1 MSVSG
6 EEAAR
11 KANGAAPDVQVIH
24 GSQGAPGAQST
35 PDGAAAAIVAA
46 SAQAAPRTADGESP
60 HGPVPAHRDEDA
72 VHRARSG
79 IAQWVANVGHAALH
93 LTPHGIVTALTAAAL
108 APILVPLLI
117 ANPASGVVAGA
128 LAQLGNVGAE
138 HLARVLQGAVERLR
152 GEAKAAAVS
161 EETLRVVIER
171 TLADG
176 LDGPGAPA
184 LGGEMA
190 AILHQVNAI
199 GAAFEAAVFTEA
211 GGLRTHISQAVERLS
226 SESVT
231 QFGVLRGDVR
241 DAVLKIQGD
250 ISQVRAIQR
259 DQTEKLD
266 VLLMELAIIHREV
279 SVARPVQQARTAV
292 TAESAA
298 PGESAQAG
306 GATGAE
312 HPRSLEAQ
320 EAQSLEAR
328 EATREPEPQVRPYPG
343 LAAFGETDAFW
354 FHGRERLTAE
364 LVIRL
369 RERLYRPAPLIV
381 LGASGAGKSSVL
393 RAGLIPQL
401 LAGGLAEPGSAHWP
415 RVLMTPGPFPL
426 RSLALRLAL
435 LAELPEQSVIDA
447 LTSDPSRIALIIRQA
462 LLTPRE
468 RRERGVVSTSPVL
481 TPRPRTAPTSPDP
494 DTGTAR
500 GPVRRLVL
508 VIDQFEEL
516 FTLASGDERRQFIDA
531 VCAAAGSA
539 NGSGEAAAALVVLGL
554 RGGFVDHCTA
564 HPALGPAL
572 RDPLTVGP
580 MDVGE
585 LHDAIETPARDAGLD
600 VEPGLAAAMLNDLEA
615 VESPGR
621 GGLTYDPG
629 KLPLLAYALQETWAR
644 RSGGRLTVAAYDE
657 AGGIKQALAKKA
669 EEVYARFDPYTA
681 RVARRLLEHMVSV
694 REDAEDTRRRM
705 TRGALLDELSTAD
718 TEAAATVLD
727 TLEAERLVTADQDV
741 VQIAHEALLR
751 HWPRL
756 AGWLRESRAR
766 LPVLH
771 QLTERAREWDRH
783 QRHPDMLL
791 HGAELSLIEK
801 HVNGTDLSS
810 SLGAREAAFVA
821 ASKRRRARN
830 QRTRKLF
837 VTALIAA
844 LVGVGVFAGIA
855 QRNSTLARHQ
865 QAVAQARALAARAD
879 GLRATNPQAALLL
892 SLEAYRIDPDEEE
905 AISSLLSAQ
914 SGYFTARLT
923 SPSGPANAVAWD
935 PHGVRLA
942 EAGQDGAVTI
952 WDVPDQKPLT
962 ELRGHSAL
970 YSTAIDPGGRFVAA
984 AGSSGDTLLWD
995 LASGRLIKD
1004 FPGDGDAVDTVAFS
1018 PDGSLLAA
1026 AGDDGAVTLWRTDTL
1041 AAAGEIVIGH
1051 GSISS
1056 VAFSPDGGL
1065 LAAACFDE
1073 SVRLYRLAD
1082 ITATE
1087 AADNRRSPNTAAH
1100 SPDPVARLGGFSG
1113 AVRSVAFSP
1122 DSALLAAGGDDGTV
1136 RLWAVHTGEPRGV
1149 LTGTGGAVRSVA
1161 FNPDGTQLASGGED
1175 NAVRLWDVQTRAQ
1188 LATLDGPANTVA
1200 GVAFSPDGHTLAGA
1214 DYDAT
1219 IGLWHVAAPPQPG
1232 DTTVAGIVDS
1242 AHGGGTL
1249 ATSGTGGRVD
1259 VWNSRHPVHQTTAL
1273 NLAVAQ
1279 PADGPPIGIALSPDG
1294 STLAA
1299 AADNRVEMWNL
1310 APPREVGALESGAP
1324 VTAVAYATV
1333 SRSAGPSSATC
1344 ASAAGHGLDAADVV
1358 AAASPDYGVYL
1369 WDWTDHQAAPT
1380 VISKQ
1385 FGPINAVA
1393 ISDDGCLLAAASD
1406 DGTVML
1412 VRLAVFGGRVTPV
1425 YLGQLS
1431 GHLGPVTAVAFSPDG
1446 RLLASG
1452 SNDGTVILWDVST
1465 PAHAEMTATLSA
1477 VGGAV
1482 TGVAFS
1488 GDGRTLASS
1497 ANDHTIRL
1505 WDLGT
1510 GSPVTATATLDGPA
1524 NATGVVFE
1532 PGGQTIAAAAA
1543 DGTALFWTT
1552 NPQSLANQI
1561 CKSRPAAAQQMIAP
1575 YLAGATYR
1583 PVCP

>member
-6 EEAAR
+6 DEAAR
-11 KANGAAPDVQVIH
+11 EANGAAPDVRVFH
-24 GSQGAPGAQST
+24 G
-35 PDGAAAAIVAA
+35 
-46 SAQAAPRTADGESP
+46 AQAAPDGPAAVVAAGATGAQPAPLATE
-60 HGPVPAHRDEDA
+60 GGRAQGQVPARRDEDA
-72 VHRARSG
+72 VNRARTG
-79 IAQWVANVGHAALH
+79 IAQWVASVGHAALH
-93 LTPHGIVTALTAAAL
+93 LTPHGVVTALTAAAL
-108 APILVPLLI
+108 APIFIPLLI

-171 TLADG
+171 TLTQE
-176 LDGPGAPA
+176 LDGPGAPV
-184 LGGEMA
+184 LSGEMA
-190 AILHQVNAI
+190 AILHQVNGI
-199 GAAFEAAVFTEA
+199 GAAFEAAVSSEV
-211 GGLRTHISQAVERLS
+211 GGLRTHISQAVDRLG
-226 SESVT
+226 SESET
-231 QFGVLRGDVR
+231 QFGLLRVDVR

-250 ISQVRAIQR
+250 ISQVRANQR

-279 SVARPVQQARTAV
+279 SVARPGVSQRARAGV
-292 TAESAA
+292 AAGSGA
-298 PGESAQAG
+298 PGEPGEHDDEAAAG
-306 GATGAE
+306 RPSRLDS
-312 HPRSLEAQ
+312 HEA
-320 EAQSLEAR
+320 A
-328 EATREPEPQVRPYPG
+328 REPEPQVRPYPG

-364 LVIRL
+364 LIIRL

-401 LAGGLAEPGSAHWP
+401 LADGLAEPGSAQWP

-426 RSLALRLAL
+426 RSLAMRLAL

-447 LTSDPSRIALIIRQA
+447 LTADPGGIALIIRQA
-462 LLTPRE
+462 LLTARE
-468 RRERGVVSTSPVL
+468 RREHGVVSTRPIL
-481 TPRPRTAPTSPDP
+481 TPRPGSAPLSPES

-531 VCAAAGSA
+531 VCAAAGGA
-539 NGSGEAAAALVVLGL
+539 NGSGEEAAALVVLGL

-600 VEPGLAAAMLNDLEA
+600 AEPGLAAAMLSDLEA
-615 VESPGR
+615 VESPGH

-669 EEVYARFDPYTA
+669 EQVFAGFDPYTA

-718 TEAAATVLD
+718 AEAAARVLD

-791 HGAELSLIEK
+791 HGAELSIIDK
-801 HVNGTDLSS
+801 HVNGAELSS
-810 SLGAREAAFVA
+810 ALGAREASFVT
-821 ASKRRRARN
+821 ASKRRQTRN

-837 VTALIAA
+837 VATLIAA

-855 QRNSTLARHQ
+855 QRDSTLAQHQ
-865 QAVAQARALAARAD
+865 QAVAQARALAAQAD
-879 GLRATNPQAALLL
+879 GLRATNPQASLLL
-892 SLEAYRIDPDEEE
+892 SLEAYRVDPGEQE

-914 SGYFTARLT
+914 SGYFTARLPD
-923 SPSGPANAVAWD
+923 PSGPVNALAWD
-935 PHGVRLA
+935 PGGMRLA
-942 EAGQDGAVTI
+942 DAGQDGAVTI
-952 WDVPDQKPLT
+952 WDVPDQRPLT
-962 ELRGHSAL
+962 ELSGRSAF
-970 YSTAIDPGGRFVAA
+970 YTTAIDPRGRFVAA
-984 AGSSGDTLLWD
+984 AGSGGDTMLWD
-995 LASGRLIKD
+995 LATGRLVKD
-1004 FPGDGDAVDTVAFS
+1004 FPGDGGAIDTVAFS
-1018 PDGSLLAA
+1018 SDGSLLAA
-1026 AGDDGAVTLWRTDTL
+1026 AGDDGAVTLWHTDTL

-1056 VAFSPDGGL
+1056 IAFSPDRTL

-1082 ITATE
+1082 IARVGTSAALPSSSTAV
-1087 AADNRRSPNTAAH
+1087 H
-1100 SPDPVARLGGFSG
+1100 GPDPAARLSGFSG
-1113 AVRSVAFSP
+1113 AVRAVAFSP
-1122 DSALLAAGGDDGTV
+1122 DSTLLAAGGDDGTI
-1136 RLWAVHTGEPRGV
+1136 RLWAELTGQPRGV

-1175 NAVRLWDVQTRAQ
+1175 NAVRLWNVETRAQ

-1214 DYDAT
+1214 DDDAT
-1219 IGLWHVAAPPQPG
+1219 IGLWHVAEPPQPG
-1232 DTTVAGIVDS
+1232 DTTVAGIVDG
-1242 AHGGGTL
+1242 AHSGGTL
-1249 ATSGTGGRVD
+1249 ATSGTGGRIH
-1259 VWNSRHPVHQTTAL
+1259 VWNSQHPVHETTAL
-1273 NLAVAQ
+1273 DLAAAR
-1279 PADGPPIGIALSPDG
+1279 PANGPPAGIALSPDG
-1294 STLAA
+1294 RTLGAA
-1299 AADNRVEMWNL
+1299 AGDRVEMWNL
-1310 APPREVGALESGAP
+1310 EPAREVGTLEAGAP

-1333 SRSAGPSSATC
+1333 PRSVAPSTSGCSSGARGGRG
-1344 ASAAGHGLDAADVV
+1344 SADVI
-1358 AAASPDYGVYL
+1358 AAASRDYGVYL
-1369 WDWTDHQAAPT
+1369 WDWTDHQTTAAEL
-1380 VISKQ
+1380 SKQ
-1385 FGPINAVA
+1385 FGPVNAVA

-1412 VRLAVFGGRVTPV
+1412 ARLSVVAGQVTPV

-1431 GHLGPVTAVAFSPDG
+1431 GHLGPVEAVAFSPDG

-1452 SNDGTVILWDVST
+1452 SSDGTVILWDVST
-1465 PAHAEMTATLSA
+1465 PARAQTAATVSA

-1505 WDLGT
+1505 WNVDARRA
-1510 GSPVTATATLDGPA
+1510 VTPKATVTGPA

-1532 PGGQTIAAAAA
+1532 PGGRTVAAAAA
-1543 DGTALFWTT
+1543 DGTALFWNTD
-1552 NPQSLANQI
+1552 PESLATQI
-1561 CKSRPAAAQQMIAP
+1561 CQSRPAAAQQMIAP
-1575 YLAGATYR
+1575 YLVGVAYR